1 MQALQD
7 LREVAGVH
15 AREAA
20 ARARVALAQGR
31 PPRALV
37 AVLAVVAV
45 MTLLRVAQARRS
57 GPGLGLGLGISAG
70 GGGAEQSSSSGAAL
84 LSSAPEVDI
93 FEALGGLG
101 ASVAREGEALRREGV
116 RALDVRL
123 SLVQVTQR
131 LAQLEYASNKGWNV
145 SEARVVPLGQ
155 HGYVKRDLPVYKDG
169 FSRLDEVVTVL
180 PRPKSG
186 LFSAEQLQA
195 QDYNMILC
203 LSFNTDMCFDPQ
215 QHNLIGDSRKVNRIQ
230 NLRDVVWSKHK
241 FCKTISSATR
251 GLQDADLLSFTF
263 PCWVMPGDYDK
274 MVKFS
279 EQHRLET
286 WIAKPRALGAGMGI
300 YIISDRD
307 ALEHER
313 QTSNV
318 VQAYLENP
326 HLIEKPGLDGNQG
339 RFKWDMRT
347 YVVVTSMTPL
357 RAYLYRRGLVRI
369 STSPYTRDC
378 KTNIT
383 ACLTNTSLNKKVEG
397 AQLKDITWS
406 FSKLRDYL
414 RPRGVDFEQV
424 FLRIQ
429 RTIGLALLS
438 AESEML
444 RHFEPRGFK
453 CENCYQLLGV
463 DVIFDADL
471 NAKVVEINGEPN
483 LKCTSNGKTHYDF
496 TKKGMSRDLVSLVY
510 SRKSQRN
517 EVAAALT
524 RWADALGSD
533 RKRLKAPGKKQQP
546 PSKEQPPA
554 QDQQELPDKATVGE
568 DHVRYILHT
577 FREHAKQ
584 GNFAPIY
591 PNLQLAEPYGRYL
604 RFLRDKEAAGK
615 DKGELSAHA
624 DGRRYRLH
632 QIMTFLQRDMD
643 GTVPKTPPPEEPE
656 EGGADAAEEDAAAPD
671 DQASARPGDEEE
683 F

>member
-1 MQALQD
+1 
-7 LREVAGVH
+7 
-15 AREAA
+15 
-20 ARARVALAQGR
+20 
-31 PPRALV
+31 
-37 AVLAVVAV
+37 
-45 MTLLRVAQARRS
+45 
-57 GPGLGLGLGISAG
+57 
-70 GGGAEQSSSSGAAL
+70 
-84 LSSAPEVDI
+84 
-93 FEALGGLG
+93 
-101 ASVAREGEALRREGV
+101 
-116 RALDVRL
+116 
-123 SLVQVTQR
+123 
-131 LAQLEYASNKGWNV
+131 
-145 SEARVVPLGQ
+145 VPLGQ

-241 FCKTISSATR
+241 FCKTISAATR

-274 MVKFS
+274 MIKFS

-326 HLIEKPGLDGNQG
+326 HLVEKPGLDGNQG

-406 FSKLRDYL
+406 FSKMRDYL

-429 RTIGLALLS
+429 RAIGLALLS

-496 TKKGMSRDLVSLVY
+496 TKKGLGRDLVSLVY
-510 SRKSQRN
+510 SRTSQRN

-546 PSKEQPPA
+546 PSQQQQPPA

-591 PNLQLAEPYGRYL
+591 PNLQLAEPYGRFL

-656 EGGADAAEEDAAAPD
+656 EGGADAAAEEDAAAPD
-671 DQASARPGDEEE
+671 DQSARPGEEEE